1 MNTDNP
7 EAIFQDLVPRLALP
21 RSQLLKVSSVFICAH
36 LWLFASP
43 AHAYCIHNQLKDR
56 EVAIEQEE
64 HPDPIRNDRRM
75 RTTIA
80 PGGKVCCDFHQLDCN
95 PTGRENGLVGLGI
108 SIAGDPPYTC
118 GLADRREAFVKVTGA
133 GTIRIQPNPHRSS
146 NPYIARVY
154 TREGKDLT
162 GPRGLA
168 CTESKGK

>member
-1 MNTDNP
+1 MARGP
-7 EAIFQDLVPRLALP
+7 FKKVSSAFICVHLGLLALP
-21 RSQLLKVSSVFICAH
+21 AN
-36 LWLFASP
+36 
-43 AHAYCIHNQLKDR
+43 AYCIYNQLKDR

-75 RTTIA
+75 RTSIPA
-80 PGGKVCCDFHQLDCN
+80 GGKLCCDFHQLDCN

-108 SIAGDPPYTC
+108 SIAGEPAYAC
-118 GLADRREAFVKVTGA
+118 GFGDRREPSVKVTGA
-133 GTIRIQPNPHRSS
+133 GTIRIQPNPRQSS

>member
-1 MNTDNP
+1 MSF
-7 EAIFQDLVPRLALP
+7 EGLCLALLG
-21 RSQLLKVSSVFICAH
+21 LLALAPSAD
-36 LWLFASP
+36 
-43 AHAYCIHNQLKDR
+43 AYCIYNQLKDR

-75 RTTIA
+75 RTSIPA
-80 PGGKVCCDFHQLDCN
+80 GGKLCCDFHQLDCN
-95 PTGRENGLVGLGI
+95 PTGRENGLVGLGVSI
-108 SIAGDPPYTC
+108 SGEPAYTC
-118 GLADRREAFVKVTGA
+118 GFGDRREPFVKVTGA
-133 GTIRIQPNPHRSS
+133 GTIRIQPNPRHSS